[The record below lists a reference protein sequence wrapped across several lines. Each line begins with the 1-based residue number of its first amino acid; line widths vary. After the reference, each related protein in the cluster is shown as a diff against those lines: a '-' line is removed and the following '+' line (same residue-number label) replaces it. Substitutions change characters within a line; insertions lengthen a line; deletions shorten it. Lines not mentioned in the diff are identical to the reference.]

1 VSVFGKPFDTMTLPL
16 VTLVLGGARSGK
28 SAYAESLIASAS
40 GMGGRGLYIA
50 TAEPGDGEMVER
62 IRRHQARR
70 GGAWTTVEEPLKI
83 ADTLRRFSDPGRPVL
98 VDCLTLWL
106 SNVMAADRD
115 VDAEVAALT
124 EGLGNLAGS
133 VVLVSNEVGLGLV
146 PATPLGRAFR
156 DHAGRLN
163 QAVAQ
168 RADRVVFVAAGLPLA
183 LKDAA
188 RLPKDG
194 MQQ

>member
-1 VSVFGKPFDTMTLPL
+1 MMTLPL

-28 SAYAESLIASAS
+28 SAYAESLAESLIVRAS
-40 GMGGRGLYIA
+40 GTDGGALYIA
-50 TAEPGDGEMVER
+50 TAEPGDEEMAER
-62 IRRHQARR
+62 IRRHQGRR
-70 GGAWTTVEEPLKI
+70 GGAWATIEEPLEL
-83 ADTLRRFSDPGRPVL
+83 ADMLRRVSDPARPVL

-124 EGLGNLAGS
+124 EGLGDLAGP
-133 VVLVSNEVGLGLV
+133 VVLVSNEVGLGVV

-163 QAVAQ
+163 QAVAR
-168 RADRVVFVAAGLPLA
+168 RADRVVFVVAGLPLA
-183 LKDAA
+183 LKDATQ
-188 RLPKDG
+188 LPKDK
-194 MQQ
+194 MQR

>member
-1 VSVFGKPFDTMTLPL
+1 VSVSGKPFDTMTLPL

-70 GGAWTTVEEPLKI
+70 GGAWTTVEEPLKLV
-83 ADTLRRFSDPGRPVL
+83 DTLRRFSDPERPML

-124 EGLGNLAGS
+124 GGLNHLAGS

-183 LKDAA
+183 LKDATQS
-188 RLPKDG
+188 PKDR